1 MKMVKGRGSENMKT
15 EIIRNWAGVL
25 LFYLVLIGG
34 VLIIDMRMDS
44 LPDNPTTNISVSK

>member
-1 MKMVKGRGSENMKT
+1 MVKGRGSEIMKT

-44 LPDNPTTNISVSK
+44 LPDNPTTNIIVSK

>member
-1 MKMVKGRGSENMKT
+1 MKT

-34 VLIIDMRMDS
+34 VLIIDMGMDS

>member
-1 MKMVKGRGSENMKT
+1 MKA

-44 LPDNPTTNISVSK
+44 LPDNSTTNINISK